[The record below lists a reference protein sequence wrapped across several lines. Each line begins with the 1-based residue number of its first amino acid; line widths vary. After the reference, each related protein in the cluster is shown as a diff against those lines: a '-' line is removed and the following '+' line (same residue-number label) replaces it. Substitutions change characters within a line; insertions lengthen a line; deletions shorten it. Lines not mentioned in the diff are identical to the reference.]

1 MEKRK
6 IFNADNLPDDFN
18 VSSTQVKE
26 FTPIDPTET
35 YTVEVIKAEVRS
47 NPYYRPDEKD
57 IAKQGQK
64 YQFSFEFAILD
75 DGEYYGRRLWDTTG
89 TAFKPDSKKGA
100 TKLYRIVMAAMQT
113 SMNWDDCASFNPDTA
128 TFVKNL
134 QTEVVGK
141 QLKVGIENIVSKT
154 NGKTYSKIRVYNPI
168 KKALPKFDQEKST
181 ALAQKLANKELKK
194 KEDWE
199 KKRKGK

>member
-1 MEKRK
+1 MIDKQT
-6 IFNADNLPDDFN
+6 FTADNLPEDFN
-18 VSSTQVKE
+18 VNSAQVKE
-26 FTPIDPTET
+26 FDPIDATET

-57 IAKQGQK
+57 PAKQGSK

-75 DGEYYGRRLWDTTG
+75 DGEFYGRRLWDTTG

-113 SMNWDDCASFNPDTA
+113 AMDWDACASFNPDTV

-141 QLKVGIENIVSKT
+141 QLKVGLENTVSKT

-168 KKALPKFDQEKST
+168 KKALPKFDQQKATELSEKI
-181 ALAQKLANKELKK
+181 ERKK
-194 KEDWE
+194 KGGS
-199 KKRKGK
+199 K

>member
-1 MEKRK
+1 MIDKQT
-6 IFNADNLPDDFN
+6 FNADNLPEDFN

-26 FTPIDPTET
+26 FAPIDPTET

-57 IAKQGQK
+57 PTKQGSK

-75 DGEYYGRRLWDTTG
+75 DGEYYGRRIWDTTG

-113 SMNWDDCASFNPDTA
+113 SMDWDACASFNPDTV

-134 QTEVVGK
+134 QEQVVGK
-141 QLKVGIENIVSKT
+141 QLKVGIENTVSKT

-168 KKALPKFDQEKST
+168 KKALPKFDQ
-181 ALAQKLANKELKK
+181 QKATELSNKLEGKK
-194 KEDWE
+194 K
-199 KKRKGK
+199 GK